1 MFKFE
6 IISNN
11 FYYFLLKKFENINNE
26 VTIHENDQFIYE
38 HFCFWIFFTNIQLSG
53 ETEFQL

>member
-11 FYYFLLKKFENINNE
+11 FYYFLLKEFENMNNE

-38 HFCFWIFFTNIQLSG
+38 HFCF
-53 ETEFQL
+53 